1 MARVAL
7 FFGGRSEEHEVSCV
21 SAVSTLEA
29 LQSRGHTVIP
39 IGIGKAGTWHYAD
52 PDSRPLVAD
61 GPLAR
66 LEVPGGRIVGEG
78 RADVV
83 DVAFPVL
90 HGPFGEDGTI
100 QGLFEMADLPYVGA
114 GVVGSAVAMD
124 KDVAKRLLRDAGL
137 PVGAF
142 VVIRRAAWLDDPAGV
157 VDDTSGDLGFPV
169 FVKPA
174 SLGSSVGVGRADEGG
189 SLKDAIDEAFRH
201 GDKVLVEPEVRG
213 REIEVAV
220 LEGPRASVPG
230 EIVVKNG
237 WYTYDAKYRDDAT
250 ELLVPAPLSEAAEE
264 MVRDLACRAF
274 QVLECRGLA
283 RVDFF
288 YEEGGRGFLV
298 NELNTMPGFTPK
310 SMFPM
315 MWDATGLPYADLCD
329 ELVSIALGGRP
340 AAAP

>member
-21 SAVSTLEA
+21 SAVSTLQA
-29 LQSRGHTVIP
+29 LESRGHVVTTV
-39 IGIGKAGTWHYAD
+39 GIGRDGIWHLAD
-52 PDSRPLVAD
+52 PAGRPLAAQ
-61 GPLAR
+61 GPQVS
-66 LEVPGGRIVGEG
+66 LEVPGGRLLADG
-78 RADVV
+78 RTIEI

-100 QGLFEMADLPYVGA
+100 QGLFEMASLPYVGA
-114 GVVGSAVAMD
+114 GVLGSAVAMD
-124 KDVAKRLLRDAGL
+124 KDVANRLCRDAGL
-137 PVGAF
+137 AIADYF
-142 VVIRRAAWLDDPAGV
+142 VVRRSAYLDDPSSV
-157 VDDTSGDLGFPV
+157 LGDVADELGFPV

-174 SLGSSVGVGRADEGG
+174 NLGSSVGISRTDDLG
-189 SLKDAIDEAFRH
+189 SLKDAIDDALRH
-201 GDKVLVEPEVRG
+201 GSKVLVEKEVKG

-230 EIVVKNG
+230 EIVVKDG

-250 ELLVPAPLSEAAEE
+250 ELVVPADLHQSETAI
-264 MVRDLACRAF
+264 VRAMACKVF
-274 QVLECRGLA
+274 EVLECRGLA

-288 YEEGGRGFLV
+288 YEADGRGFLV

-315 MWDATGLPYADLCD
+315 MWAATGMSYAELCD
-329 ELVSIALGGRP
+329 ELVTLAIS
-340 AAAP
+340 